1 MKGRIILHINSF
13 KLAFL
18 ILTLSLLTGCSE
30 YVMDYVSDFM
40 SNASESVSEVT
51 DSAPEDSEENPTITP
66 HEYAVNTFNEVFE
79 LVQKKDTQAIFDMF
93 SEYAREN
100 VDIMPDI
107 EKLVE
112 FIDGEVTEMRHVG
125 ASNDYMSVRDGVT
138 VRAAYTASTYITT
151 DNETLYWVKVGVITE
166 DEDETKL
173 GLYYIYVLNS
183 TLSQEHTDAWVEWR
197 TNHFDEKEKE
207 PPIPENME
215 IQVSY

>member
-1 MKGRIILHINSF
+1 MHINSF

-40 SNASESVSEVT
+40 SNASDYVSEVT
-51 DSAPEDSEENPTITP
+51 DSAPEYIEENPTITP

-112 FIDGEVTEMRHVG
+112 FMDVEITEIGHVG
-125 ASNDYMSVRDGVT
+125 ASNDYMSVRDGET
-138 VRAAYTASTYITT
+138 IRAAYSATADIETADGITY
-151 DNETLYWVKVGVITE
+151 WFKVGVITADD
-166 DEDETKL
+166 DEAKL
-173 GLYYIYVLNS
+173 GLDWIYVLNCD
-183 TLSQEHTDAWVEWR
+183 TFDAYVKECGEW
-197 TNHFDEKEKE
+197 KERIINDGIEEDK
-207 PPIPENME
+207 PQRPEDME
-215 IQVSY
+215 VGVNY